1 MFMYSRAR
9 KLPRDAYD
17 TVTVTEALRTLARR
31 PNVLAPHLKM
41 DGDSLKGVRFLEEND
56 DGPIEYE
63 VVEVQKQLVGSRFV
77 KTAWI
82 IDVKMIHRFNR
93 DVPPKRQQC
102 CWACDYDDVFRIVMD
117 VGMSNT
123 IAPSLQDRLASF
135 ECHPL
140 LIGSAVAELDQDPFV
155 MSWRDRARD
164 WYDDM
169 MMRVADE
176 LGVGRAPGLE
186 FLLNEQMVW
195 IQNLGYDMLKYLP
208 FAARKKRKR
217 EDAAEFRPH
226 IVKLDEEKITPNMLE
241 LLELLLSVAGFRKL
255 AGEGGKRTWRALDAQ
270 AVRRLLSTPA
280 SLTAVNF
287 LLKVKYFT
295 KGMLI
300 NSSVASDVDASIID
314 PMRATNDVI
323 VEKSIDKSWAYDDQD
338 QMLPAW
344 ALRHAMVRDFCKRGD
359 PRVMA
364 YSEVYGED
372 GGNSLFEID
381 VSPRVIPG
389 QAGAGADSRLE
400 LGGRI
405 RVAYSWQAYTRDQ
418 PDQRMAAVFR
428 ST

>member
-9 KLPRDAYD
+9 ELPHNAYD

-164 WYDDM
+164 
-169 MMRVADE
+169 
-176 LGVGRAPGLE
+176 
-186 FLLNEQMVW
+186 
-195 IQNLGYDMLKYLP
+195 
-208 FAARKKRKR
+208 
-217 EDAAEFRPH
+217 
-226 IVKLDEEKITPNMLE
+226 
-241 LLELLLSVAGFRKL
+241 
-255 AGEGGKRTWRALDAQ
+255 
-270 AVRRLLSTPA
+270 
-280 SLTAVNF
+280 
-287 LLKVKYFT
+287 
-295 KGMLI
+295 
-300 NSSVASDVDASIID
+300 
-314 PMRATNDVI
+314 
-323 VEKSIDKSWAYDDQD
+323 
-338 QMLPAW
+338 
-344 ALRHAMVRDFCKRGD
+344 
-359 PRVMA
+359 
-364 YSEVYGED
+364 
-372 GGNSLFEID
+372 
-381 VSPRVIPG
+381 
-389 QAGAGADSRLE
+389 
-400 LGGRI
+400 
-405 RVAYSWQAYTRDQ
+405 
-418 PDQRMAAVFR
+418 
-428 ST
+428 